1 MPLLWPL
8 QVDKSTDISGKA
20 QLLAFIRFT
29 KDEKCVIEYLFCR
42 ELQTTTK
49 GEDIFN
55 VVNENTLLFELQRK
69 NCVSVCTDGFPPMQ
83 ESRKGFVTFV
93 LQEYPNV
100 LVDNCKIHRE
110 ALVFRSLPKDLMF
123 VLNQVFTIVNF
134 IYLHRLLPDFS
145 LSSVKG

>member
-55 VVNENTLLFELQRK
+55 VVNENILLFELQRK
-69 NCVSVCTDGFPPMQ
+69 NCVSVCTDGFPPVSATSLYVYIDPLIMCRV
-83 ESRKGFVTFV
+83 S
-93 LQEYPNV
+93 
-100 LVDNCKIHRE
+100 
-110 ALVFRSLPKDLMF
+110 AFR
-123 VLNQVFTIVNF
+123 
-134 IYLHRLLPDFS
+134 LPDTVLGVVSDYVIS
-145 LSSVKG
+145 LLVAIQLL